1 MSFWGHFW
9 WFWGQ
14 LLGFGARSQARSR
27 LFGVGVWDPLEV
39 CFWGRFWVFLRSILG
54 VFEVIFGHFWPLFV
68 SFLGQFWVFLVILV
82 IFGLFC
88 FTRPRLFGAD
98 VRFLRFW
105 SFLTYFDHFW
115 VLWQDQKRPLS
126 HFLDPQKSHFPRR
139 SRLQFSVNTKI
150 QFWQKSTPSILD
162 PPIELF
168 IDPTSHSIF
177 QNVKNCKIRKSPTAQ
192 NSKSQSKVA
201 LSKLCVK
208 SEKWLFRCA
217 HFLNVLCKKW
227 HFLMFLCIRKTPF
240 LDFSG
245 TF

>member
-1 MSFWGHFW
+1 MVLTPTFGVWSQISSPFASFWGWCLGPFGGLFW
-9 WFWGQ
+9 
-14 LLGFGARSQARSR
+14 RS
-27 LFGVGVWDPLEV
+27 F
-39 CFWGRFWVFLRSILG
+39 LG
-54 VFEVIFGHFWPLFV
+54 VFEVIFWSFLTTFV

-82 IFGLFC
+82 VFGLFC

-115 VLWQDQKRPLS
+115 GSLTGSKRPLS

-177 QNVKNCKIRKSPTAQ
+177 K
-192 NSKSQSKVA
+192 
-201 LSKLCVK
+201 
-208 SEKWLFRCA
+208 
-217 HFLNVLCKKW
+217 
-227 HFLMFLCIRKTPF
+227 M
-240 LDFSG
+240 
-245 TF
+245 